1 MRGRSTEVAVQAS
14 ASASAASPAAPAP
27 ATPVVP
33 APASPA
39 AVGGGAAGR
48 TLGRTVAYGVFTT
61 WALITVLPLVWMLY
75 SSFKSNDELIR
86 NPFSLPHDL
95 FDNREDEFLVIPRAL
110 NVILPYDPEKDT
122 RERVIIESAT
132 ISPGRR
138 LMVQFLLREQL
149 PPRLRDLKPGDRLRL
164 WQLPPALRLKVS
176 LATVWFNYAAAIT
189 RGTLALKFLNSLI
202 YTGVSTFLIAF
213 LSLMISFALSKLP
226 FRKVSV
232 LILGLIGLGYLLSI
246 QSVIIPL
253 FLMLTRA
260 KLTDTHA
267 GIILVYTAFGL
278 PLAVLLMTQF
288 MRGLPDSLIESAYI
302 DGASVFR
309 TFLAIMVPM
318 STPVIVTVCIIS
330 ALGIWNEFLL
340 VLVLASS
347 ELTKSLPVG
356 VFSFTSLMGTQLGWQ
371 LAALVI
377 ATAPVLAVYLA
388 FNKSITK
395 GVVAGALKE

>member
-1 MRGRSTEVAVQAS
+1 M
-14 ASASAASPAAPAP
+14 
-27 ATPVVP
+27 
-33 APASPA
+33 
-39 AVGGGAAGR
+39 
-48 TLGRTVAYGVFTT
+48 FTA
-61 WALITVLPLVWMLY
+61 WALITVLPLVWMFY

-86 NPFSLPHDL
+86 NTFSFPHDL
-95 FDNREDEFLVIPRAL
+95 FVNREDEYLVIPPAL
-110 NVILPYDPEKDT
+110 NVILPYDPEVDK
-122 RERVIIESAT
+122 RERLIIESAT

-138 LMVQFLLREQL
+138 LMVQFLLKDEL
-149 PPRLRDLKPGDRLRL
+149 PPELRRLQPGDRLRVS
-164 WQLPPALRLKVS
+164 QLPPALRLKVS
-176 LATVWFNYAAAIT
+176 LGTVWFNYLAAIT
-189 RGTLALKFLNSLI
+189 RGTLGLKFFNSI
-202 YTGVSTFLIAF
+202 VYTAVSTFLIAF

-226 FRKVSV
+226 FRRLSTF
-232 LILGLIGLGYLLSI
+232 ILGLIGLGYLLSI

-253 FLMLTRA
+253 FLLLSRA
-260 KLTDTHA
+260 KLTDTRA

-309 TFLAIMVPM
+309 TFSSIMVPM
-318 STPVIVTVCIIS
+318 SVPVIVTVSIIS

-340 VLVLASS
+340 VLVFASS
-347 ELTKSLPVG
+347 EATKSLPVG
-356 VFSFTSLMGTQLGWQ
+356 VFSFSSLMGTQLGWQ

-377 ATAPVLAVYLA
+377 ATAPVMAVYLV

>member
-1 MRGRSTEVAVQAS
+1 MPARNTEVEGRAAAAESGATGRVLGRSI
-14 ASASAASPAAPAP
+14 
-27 ATPVVP
+27 
-33 APASPA
+33 
-39 AVGGGAAGR
+39 
-48 TLGRTVAYGVFTT
+48 AYVVFTI
-61 WALITVLPLVWMLY
+61 WALITVLPLIWMLY

-86 NPFSLPHDL
+86 NPFTLPHDL
-95 FDNREDEFLVIPRAL
+95 FDNREDEYQVIPRAL
-110 NVILPYDPEKDT
+110 NVILPYDPEVDK

-138 LMVQFLLREQL
+138 LMLHFLLKEEL
-149 PPRLRDLKPGDRLRL
+149 PPELRDLKPGDRLRVS
-164 WQLPPALRLKVS
+164 QLPPALRMQVS
-176 LATVWFNYAAAIT
+176 LGTVWFNYIAAIT
-189 RGTLALKFLNSLI
+189 RGTLALKFLNSII
-202 YTGVSTFLIAF
+202 YTAVSTFLIAF
-213 LSLMISFALSKLP
+213 LALMISFALSKLP
-226 FRKVSV
+226 FRRLSIF
-232 LILGLIGLGYLLSI
+232 ILGLIALGYLLSI

-260 KLTDTHA
+260 KLTDTHF

-302 DGASVFR
+302 DGATVFR
-309 TFLAIMVPM
+309 TFLSIMVPM
-318 STPVIVTVCIIS
+318 SVPVTVTVSIIS

-340 VLVLASS
+340 VLVFASS
-347 ELTKSLPVG
+347 EATKSLPVG
-356 VFSFTSLMGTQLGWQ
+356 VFSFASLMGTQLGWQ

-377 ATAPVLAVYLA
+377 ATAPVMAVYLT